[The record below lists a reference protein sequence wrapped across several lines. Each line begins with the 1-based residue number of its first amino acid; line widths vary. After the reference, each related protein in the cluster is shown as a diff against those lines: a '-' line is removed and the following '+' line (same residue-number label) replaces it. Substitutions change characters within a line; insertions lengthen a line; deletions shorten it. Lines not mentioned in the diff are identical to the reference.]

1 MRKND
6 LKQDCK
12 MTWDQINQK
21 YPEDRS
27 EMDKKENWNLSRIV
41 LNATNKRGLQKNSGV
56 HLETTKNGSVKVL
69 K

>member
-27 EMDKKENWNLSRIV
+27 EMDE
-41 LNATNKRGLQKNSGV
+41 KRELEFVKDCFECYEQEKFAKNSGV

>member
-27 EMDKKENWNLSRIV
+27 EMDEKRERKSNLKPDYFIHFI
-41 LNATNKRGLQKNSGV
+41 LGI
-56 HLETTKNGSVKVL
+56 
-69 K
+69 